1 MDGTRHKFLAG
12 AGLAKHQNA
21 CRRLGN
27 NFDQFLKFLGRRRLA
42 NDDVVY
48 RVARHNTHH

>member
-21 CRRLGN
+21 CRLGN
-27 NFDQFLKFLGRRRLA
+27 NFDQFLKFLGGADWPMMMSSIGLL
-42 NDDVVY
+42 DTIL
-48 RVARHNTHH
+48 TH